1 MCIFHITA
9 QPQFIT
15 MQRSNLFTCSTAKNS
30 CTEYFNKNIKE
41 RFWNMA
47 HLWVRAEQR
56 ASEQR
61 VGITP
66 QGVQQMIDAGHTI
79 TVEKSTSRAIKIAGY
94 EQTGC
99 NIADEHSWINA
110 PNDAIVFGLKEL
122 DADGPDLK
130 HKHIMFGHAYKGQS
144 DGPALLRRFKN
155 AGGALYD
162 LEYLTQENGRR
173 VAAFG
178 YWAGFA
184 GAAMGL
190 KVWAAQQQGNAA
202 GPTFVGI
209 YPSRQ
214 ALVDELKNELKN
226 QKPSSIVIGALG
238 RVGTGA
244 CDLLETLGL
253 TVTKWDMAE
262 TASGGP
268 FPQIMQHNIFIN
280 CILAGPNV
288 PVFVPKSAVDQPRQL
303 TVVADISCDPSS
315 DFNPI
320 PIYNE
325 ASTFTDPVTR
335 VTGAPTP
342 LDVTAIDN
350 LPSMLPI
357 ESSQNYAD
365 QLLPYLLQ
373 LDEIDKGVWQSANS
387 IFNEHIALLGN

>member
-1 MCIFHITA
+1 
-9 QPQFIT
+9 
-15 MQRSNLFTCSTAKNS
+15 
-30 CTEYFNKNIKE
+30 
-41 RFWNMA
+41 MA

-66 QGVQQMIDAGHTI
+66 QGVQKMLDAGHKV
-79 TVEKSTSRAIKIAGY
+79 TVEKSSSRAIKIDTY
-94 EQTGC
+94 QQTGC
-99 NIADEHSWINA
+99 DIAEEHSWVDA
-110 PNDAIVFGLKEL
+110 PNDAIIFGLKEL

-130 HKHIMFGHAYKGQS
+130 HKHIMFGHAYKGQF
-144 DGPALLRRFKN
+144 DGPALLSRFKN

-184 GAAMGL
+184 GAAIGL
-190 KVWAAQQQGNAA
+190 KVWLAQQA
-202 GPTFVGI
+202 GKDKGPKSVGV
-209 YPSRQ
+209 YNSRE
-214 ALVDELKNELKN
+214 ALIDELKAELKN
-226 QKPSSIVIGALG
+226 QKPTSIVIGALG

-253 TVTKWDMAE
+253 EVTKWDMNE
-262 TASGGP
+262 TANGGP
-268 FPQIMQHNIFIN
+268 FPQIMQHNIFVN
-280 CILAGPNV
+280 CILAGPSV
-288 PVFVPKSAVDQPRQL
+288 PVFVPRAAVDEQREL

-335 VTGAPTP
+335 VTNTPTP

-350 LPSMLPI
+350 LPSMLPV
-357 ESSQNYAD
+357 ESSQDYAE

-373 LDEIDKGVWQSANS
+373 LDEIDKDVWQRANS
-387 IFNEHIALLGN
+387 IFNKHVALLGK

>member
-1 MCIFHITA
+1 
-9 QPQFIT
+9 
-15 MQRSNLFTCSTAKNS
+15 
-30 CTEYFNKNIKE
+30 
-41 RFWNMA
+41 MA

-66 QGVQQMIDAGHTI
+66 NGVEQMLKAGHKVTL
-79 TVEKSTSRAIKIAGY
+79 EKSSSRAIPFQDY
-94 EQTGC
+94 ENTGC
-99 NIADEHSWINA
+99 EIADEHSWVNA

-122 DADGPDLK
+122 DPNGPNLK

-144 DGPALLRRFKN
+144 DGPALLARFKS
-155 AGGALYD
+155 AGGTLYD

-173 VAAFG
+173 IAAFG

-184 GAAMGL
+184 GAAIGL
-190 KVWAAQQQGNAA
+190 KVWVAQQLSNQA
-202 GPTFVGI
+202 GPKSVGV
-209 YPSRQ
+209 YASKA
-214 ALVDELKNELKN
+214 ALIDELKEELN
-226 QKPSSIVIGALG
+226 IALSFDNPSSPPTAIVIGALG
-238 RVGTGA
+238 RVGSGA

-253 TVTKWDMAE
+253 KVTKWDMAE

-268 FPQIMQHNIFIN
+268 FPQIMQHNIFVN
-280 CILAGPNV
+280 CILAGPQV
-288 PVFVPKSAVDQPRQL
+288 PVFIPKAAVDQPREL

-315 DFNPI
+315 SFNPI
-320 PIYNE
+320 PIYSE

-335 VTGAPTP
+335 VATTPTP

-357 ESSQNYAD
+357 ESSQDYAS

-373 LDEIDKGVWQSANS
+373 LDKVNEGVWARAHTL
-387 IFNEHIALLGN
+387 FNKHTALLGK

>member
-1 MCIFHITA
+1 
-9 QPQFIT
+9 
-15 MQRSNLFTCSTAKNS
+15 
-30 CTEYFNKNIKE
+30 
-41 RFWNMA
+41 MA

-66 QGVQQMIDAGHTI
+66 KGVQKMMEQGHKV
-79 TVEKSTSRAIKIAGY
+79 TVEKSSSRAIKIDGF
-94 EQTGC
+94 EKTGC
-99 NIADEHSWINA
+99 DIAEEHSWVNA
-110 PNDAIVFGLKEL
+110 PNDAIIFGLKEL
-122 DADGPDLK
+122 DQDGPDLK

-144 DGPALLRRFKN
+144 DGPTLLSRFKN

-173 VAAFG
+173 IAAFG

-184 GAAMGL
+184 GAAIGL
-190 KVWAAQQQGNAA
+190 KVWAAQQGGTDA
-202 GPTFVGI
+202 GPKSVGV
-209 YPSRQ
+209 YNSRQ
-214 ALVDELKNELKN
+214 ALLDELRAELKN

-238 RVGTGA
+238 RVGAGA

-253 TVTKWDMAE
+253 EVTKWDMKE
-262 TASGGP
+262 TANGGP

-288 PVFVPKSAVDQPRQL
+288 PVFVPKSAVDEQREL

-320 PIYNE
+320 PIYSE
-325 ASTFTDPVTR
+325 ASTFTNPVTR
-335 VTGAPTP
+335 VTNKPTP

-350 LPSMLPI
+350 LPSMLPV
-357 ESSQNYAD
+357 ESSQNYAE

-373 LDEIDKGVWQSANS
+373 LDEIDKGVWQRANS
-387 IFNEHIALLGN
+387 IFNKHIALLGK

>member
-1 MCIFHITA
+1 MV
-9 QPQFIT
+9 
-15 MQRSNLFTCSTAKNS
+15 
-30 CTEYFNKNIKE
+30 
-41 RFWNMA
+41 

-56 ASEQR
+56 GSEQR

-66 QGVQQMIDAGHTI
+66 QGVQKMLTAGHSV
-79 TVEKSTSRAIKIAGY
+79 TVEKSSSRAISIDDY
-94 EQTGC
+94 RQTGC
-99 NIADEHSWINA
+99 YIADEHSWVNA
-110 PNDAIVFGLKEL
+110 PDDAIIFGLKEL
-122 DADGPDLK
+122 DAGGPDLK

-144 DGPALLRRFKN
+144 DGPALLSRFKN

-184 GAAMGL
+184 GAAIGL
-190 KVWAAQQQGNAA
+190 KVWAAQQQGNEA
-202 GPTFVGI
+202 GPKSVGV
-209 YPSRQ
+209 YKSRQ
-214 ALVDELKNELKN
+214 ALVDELKEDIGFS
-226 QKPSSIVIGALG
+226 KPTSIVIGALG

-253 TVTKWDMAE
+253 KVTKWDMNE

-268 FPQIMQHNIFIN
+268 FPQIMQHSIFIN
-280 CILAGPNV
+280 CILAGPSV
-288 PVFVPKSAVDQPRQL
+288 PVFVPKSAVDEQRAL
-303 TVVADISCDPSS
+303 TVIADISCDPSS

-320 PIYNE
+320 PIYSQ

-335 VTGAPTP
+335 VRSQPKP

-350 LPSMLPI
+350 LPSMLPV
-357 ESSQNYAD
+357 ESSQDYAE

-373 LDEIDKGVWQSANS
+373 LDEINKDVWQRANT
-387 IFNEHIALLGN
+387 IFTQHVALLG